1 MYGIVLRAGDFLIQK
16 ICIFSIVKFLLIKS
30 LDPEKD
36 FEPDPDPN
44 PHDRYCWI
52 WFRISVQNKSF
63 NLNNRKFLNTSV
75 IACAVLYRCFLIG
88 TVFLKHFS

>member
-30 LDPEKD
+30 LDPDKD
-36 FEPDPDPN
+36 FEPDLN

-63 NLNNRKFLNTSV
+63 NLYNRKFLNTSFT
-75 IACAVLYRCFLIG
+75 ACAVLYLLPVLLIG
-88 TVFLKHFS
+88 IP